1 MAKNKPEKTFQQ
13 TKKELKKELAT
24 KIETALPDIKV
35 SLGEKK
41 FNKRIKKVT
50 KLLIEGM
57 HLNGKTKKIN
67 KKPFSANGLNSKSV
81 VADTVTA

>member
-1 MAKNKPEKTFQQ
+1 MAKNKPEKTFHQ

-24 KIETALPDIKV
+24 KLETALPDIKV

-50 KLLIEGM
+50 KLLTEGI
-57 HLNGKTKKIN
+57 HLKDRTKKIN
-67 KKPFSANGLNSKSV
+67 KKPFSTNGLNAKSV
-81 VADTVTA
+81 VADSVTA